1 MAKHLDPVESKLDVI
16 WLARQ
21 LSSSGG
27 IDDPC
32 RIAVDRGWMNG
43 TGSLTPLGEE
53 LAVALKQQ
61 SGTRSTLRPFCTK
74 TWN

>member
-1 MAKHLDPVESKLDVI
+1 MAKHSDPIEDKLDVI

-21 LSSSGG
+21 LSGSGA
-27 IDDPC
+27 IDDP
-32 RIAVDRGWMNG
+32 RHVAVDRGWMNSNG
-43 TGSLTPLGEE
+43 ALTPLGEE

-74 TWN
+74 TWR